1 MINIGVR
8 KWNERKE
15 RKGRRRAKNNIG
27 KGMEKKRCRRGERD
41 GRGRGRRE
49 NGVGREKERVA
60 KGGKEGE
67 GG

>member
-1 MINIGVR
+1 MKGKR
-8 KWNERKE
+8 EKG
-15 RKGRRRAKNNIG
+15 GRRRILEKEWRKRRCG
-27 KGMEKKRCRRGERD
+27 KGERD